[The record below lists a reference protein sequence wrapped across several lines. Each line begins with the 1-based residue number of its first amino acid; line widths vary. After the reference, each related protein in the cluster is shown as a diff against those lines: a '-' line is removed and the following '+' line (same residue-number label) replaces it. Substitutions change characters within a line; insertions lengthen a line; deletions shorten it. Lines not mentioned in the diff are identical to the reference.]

1 MNKIYLLN
9 NYTLL
14 YNIETCAERSE
25 TSFETGR
32 TNGQGSL
39 LPIFNEAHPHKNRP
53 ELTQSQHIIRCKD
66 SYFFVTSKLF

>member
-1 MNKIYLLN
+1 MNKKYLLN

-14 YNIETCAERSE
+14 YYIRQMPNVRKRPS
-25 TSFETGR
+25 ETGR

-39 LPIFNEAHPHKNRP
+39 PSMFNEAHPHKNRP